1 MSAYFLPS
9 DILLPD
15 FYTVNGTAW
24 ATIACDQFTGEPQ
37 YWNTLDERVGDA
49 PSTLRLILPEAFL
62 SETEARVPV
71 VQKNMEQYLREDGYV
86 GPNDQVY
93 QFVN

>member
-15 FYTVNGTAW
+15 FAAVNGTAW
-24 ATIACDQFTGEPQ
+24 ATIACDQFTGEPA

-49 PSTLRLILPEAFL
+49 PSTLRLILPEAFFGANRGTRARHWSEYGVL
-62 SETEARVPV
+62 SSQCAGAP
-71 VQKNMEQYLREDGYV
+71 
-86 GPNDQVY
+86 
-93 QFVN
+93 